1 MSRIKGI
8 QVILIDKKNSMSIDP
23 FGNEVFFEKEIKVNN
38 VLVTPVSSDDIVSQ
52 LNITGK
58 KAVYLLAIPKGN
70 TNNWEDREVIFFGQR
85 WKTFNFVTQGI
96 ENMIPLDWNKK
107 VMVERY
113 G

>member
-8 QVILIDKKNSMSIDP
+8 QVILIDKEIIRMDP
-23 FGNEVFFEKEIKVNN
+23 FGNEIYDEKKIKVDN
-38 VLVTPVSSDDIVSQ
+38 VLVIPTSSDDMVSQ
-52 LNITGK
+52 LSINGK
-58 KAVYLLAIPKGN
+58 KAIYSLAIPKGD

-96 ENMIPLDWNKK
+96 EDMIPLEWNKK
-107 VMVERY
+107 VLVEKY